1 MIAGEVAGHRGPGST
16 YTPMTM
22 LHATISPGATL
33 RLPWRP
39 DYNALVYVLS
49 GAGTVGAEHRPIRT
63 GQLAV
68 FGPGEVITIAG
79 AVHQESRH
87 PALDVVVLGGTP
99 IREPVAWAGPFVMN
113 TRAEVMAAFE
123 DYQAGRLGVIPAQHL
138 PHGGLGGDTGN
149 AP

>member
-1 MIAGEVAGHRGPGST
+1 
-16 YTPMTM
+16 
-22 LHATISPGATL
+22 
-33 RLPWRP
+33 
-39 DYNALVYVLS
+39 
-49 GAGTVGAEHRPIRT
+49 
-63 GQLAV
+63 
-68 FGPGEVITIAG
+68 
-79 AVHQESRH
+79 
-87 PALDVVVLGGTP
+87 LDVVVLGGTP